1 MFFPHI
7 LTFTN
12 KDLVLEIGPGA
23 YPHWRADCLADIFE
37 PGEDVDL
44 GQFGGLQMKTL
55 GKPLFKITNGKLPF
69 KDQSFDYIICSHVM
83 EHVPVNELPLLI
95 SEIERVGK
103 KYYIEFPTAI
113 YDYIYDFNVH
123 TNFMDIIDGKVFCM
137 SKSKLELEKM
147 KPFTSFLFNLRST
160 QEAGFERNYPQ
171 LFACGSEFVGNIP
184 FEIFDSPESFFKA
197 IEKKYTNKIPNGK
210 PPLLFE
216 AINKIKKIARPI
228 IGEKKPEY
236 FHPLLLNQ

>member
-7 LTFTN
+7 LTFKP

-23 YPHWRADCLADIFE
+23 YPHWRADCLADIYE
-37 PGEDVDL
+37 PGADVDL

-69 KDQSFDYIICSHVM
+69 KDQSFDYIICSHVF
-83 EHVPVNELPLLI
+83 EHVPVQDLPLMI

-113 YDYIYDFNVH
+113 YDYIYDFSVH
-123 TNFMDIIDGKVFCM
+123 TNFMDIVGGEIICL
-137 SKSKLELEKM
+137 SKSETEIDKM
-147 KPFTSFLFNLRST
+147 KPFTSFLFNLRTS
-160 QEAGFERNYPQ
+160 QNAGFERNYPQ
-171 LFACGSEFVGNIP
+171 LFACGSEFTGKIP
-184 FEIFDSPESFFKA
+184 FKILDTPEIFFNA
-197 IEKKYTNKIPNGK
+197 IAKKYTEKIPSGK
-210 PPLLFE
+210 PPRLFE
-216 AINKIKKIARPI
+216 AFNKLKKIVRPI

-236 FHPLLLNQ
+236 FYPLLLNQ

>member
-7 LTFTN
+7 LTFKP

-69 KDQSFDYIICSHVM
+69 KDQSFDYIICSHVF
-83 EHVPVNELPLLI
+83 EHVPVQDLPLMI

-113 YDYIYDFNVH
+113 YDYIYDFSVH
-123 TNFMDIIDGKVFCM
+123 TNFMDIVNGEIICL
-137 SKSKLELEKM
+137 SKSVTEINKM
-147 KPFTSFLFNLRST
+147 KSFTSFLYNLRTS
-160 QEAGFERNYPQ
+160 QNAGFERNYPQ
-171 LFACGSEFVGNIP
+171 LFACGSEFTGKIP
-184 FEIFDSPESFFKA
+184 YKIIDSPELFFNA
-197 IEKKYTNKIPNGK
+197 IAKKYTEKIPNGK
-210 PPLLFE
+210 PPRLFE
-216 AINKIKKIARPI
+216 AFNKLKKIVRPFF
-228 IGEKKPEY
+228 GEKQPEY
-236 FHPLLLNQ
+236 FYPLLLNQ